1 MVGFKAAKSLYHKGS
16 KASDTLTGS
25 SQADKIKGKHGNDVL
40 IGLGG
45 GDMLTGGRGADTFK
59 YLSFSDSR
67 GARLDLITDFDA
79 REGDKVDLRP
89 LGTATLQPSYNA
101 ALSTL
106 QAVFTYDAAT
116 NRTTLSYYQ
125 GSSTPVFQVQFKGEV
140 RYSAEAFLGIVRP
153 VGPTEQGDNLTGTA
167 GNDVID
173 LLGGN
178 DTYDGLAGNDTIRG
192 GGGNDLLKGGDNND
206 TIFGGAGND
215 TIVGGRH
222 GDDLYGGTGAD
233 RFVHQDRADS
243 APFLDSSPGIDRI
256 YDFNSAEGDKIDL
269 TALAPNGFYLGD
281 SFRLDLFTTGK
292 GQIILTDNGDGTYLL
307 RIFLPGDVREDMQ
320 VVLNTR
326 VTASDFLGVEN
337 APPPAPTEGDDNLT
351 GTSGNDTIDLLGGN
365 DTYDGLAGNDDI
377 RGGSGDDV
385 LSGDDGNDAID
396 GGDDVDRLYG
406 GNGDDTLFGDDP
418 RTTGNGADLLD
429 GGAGN
434 DQLNG
439 WYGDDTLLGGA
450 GDDDLFGF
458 EGSDVLTGGAGADT
472 FSFNWLNDA
481 GDVDTV
487 TDFNRAEGDK
497 IDTWASRVDR
507 FQNLGWVLVDGA
519 FSQAADARHTAGQI
533 VQVANSDG
541 TYTLSFY
548 YSNETSSS
556 FEVVVNTK
564 LAPSDF
570 QREGWVQYLANP
582 TEGADS
588 FIGFNGDDQID
599 LLGGDDTYDGLSGVD
614 QINGGAGNDTL
625 RAGGPIGTNIGG
637 SRIDGGS
644 GNDLLTAGYGQDTL
658 SGGDDADTLNGGGG
672 DDALDG
678 GNGSDKLYGDDGDD
692 TLFGGDRITSSSAD
706 TADLLD
712 GGAGDDQLNGWYGDD
727 TLLGGAGNDVLNGS
741 FDADTLTGGA
751 GADIFF
757 YGSPIEGDD
766 VILDFSRAQ
775 GDKIDF
781 SGNDSNLNG
790 RDGITSWWFA
800 GDSYR
805 PDLQS
810 TGQGQIVVTA
820 NSNGTYTFSAY
831 YAFSTTPDIQT
842 IVNTKIEAEDFLGVT
857 NAAAPA
863 SAMGLVF

>member
-1 MVGFKAAKSLYHKGS
+1 MVGLKAAKSLYHKGG

-153 VGPTEQGDNLTGTA
+153 VGPTEQADNLTGTS

-178 DTYDGLAGNDTIRG
+178 DTYDGLAGNDTVRG

-222 GDDLYGGTGAD
+222 GDNLYGGTGAD
-233 RFVHQDRADS
+233 RFVYQDRADS

-281 SFRLDLFTTGK
+281 SFRLDLFATGK
-292 GQIILTDNGDGTYLL
+292 GQIILTDNGDGSYLL

-326 VTASDFLGVEN
+326 VTASDFFGVET
-337 APPPAPTEGDDNLT
+337 APPPAPTEGDDNLV
-351 GTSGNDTIDLLGGN
+351 GTSGDDTVDLLGGN

-377 RGGSGDDV
+377 SGWE
-385 LSGDDGNDAID
+385 
-396 GGDDVDRLYG
+396 
-406 GNGDDTLFGDDP
+406 GDDTLS
-418 RTTGNGADLLD
+418 
-429 GGAGN
+429 
-434 DQLNG
+434 
-439 WYGDDTLLGGA
+439 GGA
-450 GDDDLFGF
+450 GDDSLMGF
-458 EGSDVLTGGAGADT
+458 RGSDVLTGGIGADT
-472 FSFNWLNDA
+472 FNFSWLNDA

-519 FSQAADARHTAGQI
+519 FSQAADAKHTAGQI

-556 FEVVVNTK
+556 FQVVVNTK
-564 LAPSDF
+564 LTPSDF
-570 QREGWVQYLANP
+570 LGEGWVQYLANP

-588 FIGFNGDDQID
+588 FTGFNGDDQID
-599 LLGGDDTYDGLSGVD
+599 LLGGDDTYDGLSGND
-614 QINGGAGNDTL
+614 QIDGGAGNDTL
-625 RAGGPIGTNIGG
+625 RAGGPIGTSIGG

-658 SGGDDADTLNGGGG
+658 SGGDDSDTLYGGDG

-678 GNGSDKLYGDDGDD
+678 GDGSDKLYGDDGDD
-692 TLFGGDRITSSSAD
+692 TLFGGDWITGSAAD
-706 TADLLD
+706 GADLLD
-712 GGAGDDQLNGWYGDD
+712 GGAGNDQLNGWYGDD

-741 FDADTLTGGA
+741 FDTDTLTGGA
-751 GADIFF
+751 GADIFS
-757 YGSPIEGDD
+757 YGSPVEGNDII
-766 VILDFSRAQ
+766 VDFSRAE

-781 SGNDSNLNG
+781 AGNDSNLNA
-790 RDGITSWWFA
+790 RDGMTGWWFA
-800 GDSYR
+800 GGSYR

-820 NSNGTYTFSAY
+820 NGDGTYTFSAY
-831 YAFSTTPDIQT
+831 YAFNNTPGTPDIQT
-842 IVNTKIEAEDFLGVT
+842 IVNTEITAEDFLGVT
-857 NAAAPA
+857 EAPAAAG
-863 SAMGLVF
+863 AMGLVF

>member
-1 MVGFKAAKSLYHKGS
+1 MFKSLRVKGS
-16 KASDTLTGS
+16 KWNEVLIGS
-25 SQADKIKGKHGNDVL
+25 AGADKIKGMHGNDTLV
-40 IGLGG
+40 GRGG
-45 GDMLTGGRGADTFK
+45 ADVLTGGHGADNFK
-59 YLSFSDSR
+59 YLSLDDSR
-67 GARLDLITDFDA
+67 GRNIDLITDFSA
-79 REGDKVDLRP
+79 REGDRLDLRP
-89 LGTATLQPSYNA
+89 LGTATLQSAYNA
-101 ALSTL
+101 AFAAL
-106 QAVFTYDAAT
+106 QAVFSYDAGT

-153 VGPTEQGDNLTGTA
+153 VGPTEQGDNLTGTS
-167 GNDVID
+167 GNDVLD

-192 GGGNDLLKGGDNND
+192 GAGNDRLKGGDNND
-206 TIFGGAGND
+206 TIYGGAGND
-215 TIVGGRH
+215 TIIGGRH
-222 GDDLYGGTGAD
+222 GDNLYGGTGAD
-233 RFVHQDRADS
+233 RFVYQDRADS
-243 APFLDSSPGIDRI
+243 VPFSDTGPGLDRI
-256 YDFNSAEGDKIDL
+256 YDFNSADGDKIDL

-281 SFRLDLFTTGK
+281 SFRLDLFATGK
-292 GQIILTDNGDGTYLL
+292 GQIILTDSGDGTYLL

-326 VTASDFLGVEN
+326 VTASDFLGVES
-337 APPPAPTEGDDNLT
+337 APPSAPTEDDDNLT

-365 DTYDGLAGNDDI
+365 DSYDGLAGNDNI
-377 RGGSGDDV
+377 RG
-385 LSGDDGNDAID
+385 
-396 GGDDVDRLYG
+396 DR
-406 GNGDDTLFGDDP
+406 GDDTLS
-418 RTTGNGADLLD
+418 
-429 GGAGN
+429 
-434 DQLNG
+434 
-439 WYGDDTLLGGA
+439 GGA
-450 GDDDLFGF
+450 GDDSLGGF
-458 EGSDVLTGGAGADT
+458 EGSDVLTGGIGADT
-472 FSFNWLNDA
+472 FNFTWLNDA
-481 GDVDTV
+481 GDVDTI

-588 FIGFNGDDQID
+588 IVGFNGDDQID
-599 LLGGDDTYDGLSGVD
+599 LLGGDDTYDGLSGND

-644 GNDLLTAGYGQDTL
+644 GNDLLIAGSGQDTL
-658 SGGDDADTLNGGGG
+658 SGGDDSDTLYGGDG

-678 GNGSDKLYGDDGDD
+678 GDGSDKLYGGEGDD
-692 TLFGGDRITSSSAD
+692 SLFGGDWINGNSSD

-712 GGAGDDQLNGWYGDD
+712 GGAGDDQLNGWEGDD
-727 TLLGGAGNDVLNGS
+727 HLFGGAGNDLLHGS
-741 FDADTLTGGA
+741 YGTDTLTGGA
-751 GADIFF
+751 GADIFS
-757 YGSPIEGDD
+757 YTSAIDGND
-766 VILDFSRAQ
+766 VILDFNRAE
-775 GDKIDF
+775 GDKIDI
-781 SGNDSNLNG
+781 SGSDSNLSG
-790 RDGITSWWFA
+790 KDGQTGWWFA

-805 PDLQS
+805 SDLQS
-810 TGQGQIVVTA
+810 DGRGQIVVIA
-820 NSNGTYTFSAY
+820 NGDGTYTFSAY
-831 YAFSTTPDIQT
+831 YANTTTPHIQT
-842 IVNTKIEAEDFLGVT
+842 IVNTAMTDTDFIGVT
-857 NAAAPA
+857 DAPPA
-863 SAMGLVF
+863 AMGLVF